1 MFCNYMFRT
10 CFWTRLK
17 ILKTY
22 YNFFSFG
29 DPVGIE
35 NSVTSEA
42 SDAEKDQPAV
52 TFSKLLHPL

>member
-1 MFCNYMFRT
+1 MFRT